1 MLLVVQATI
10 EDSLVQSCTILA
22 SKPFTAEV
30 KMCSWFLACMT
41 ASDSDETLRPTE
53 DNCLVYREFDARLVL
68 VHALEDEMK
77 QKLDSTD
84 DAGNTQW
91 KEIYEKIDASAKRID
106 DEKLKNPDRTI
117 VEGVITDV
125 SSEFDQGL
133 LEHLQ
138 RKHNLSDSLKDCLPS
153 EGQTWQTFLDSKPNQ
168 MEKCEDNLMA
178 DEGLNSLR
186 EFQTLAKLCKDEI
199 DEVNRE
205 SQSMEMQ
212 KSEIT
217 VFYATDRRTYDE
229 IWNEH
234 NLSYGTKR
242 VSIPG
247 GHKRGKLETPNI
259 GAGPK
264 DKKHVMITVTKSL
277 RTEQEFTN
285 AIQTVC

>member
-1 MLLVVQATI
+1 M
-10 EDSLVQSCTILA
+10 
-22 SKPFTAEV
+22 
-30 KMCSWFLACMT
+30 ACMT
-41 ASDSDETLRPTE
+41 ASDSDEMPSE
-53 DNCLVYREFDARLVL
+53 SDSDEMPSESHSDEKDNCLLYREFDARVFL

-77 QKLDSTD
+77 QKLDPTD

-106 DEKLKNPDRTI
+106 DEKLKNRDRTI
-117 VEGVITDV
+117 VERVISDV
-125 SSEFDQGL
+125 SFVFDQGL

-153 EGQTWQTFLDSKPNQ
+153 EGQTWQSFLDSKRNQ

-178 DEGLNSLR
+178 EGLNSLR
-186 EFQTLAKLCKDEI
+186 EFQTVAKRCKDEI
-199 DEVNRE
+199 DKVNRKIEIMVGDNIE

-212 KSEIT
+212 ESEAIT
-217 VFYATDRRTYDE
+217 VFYATDRRKYDE

-234 NLSYGTKR
+234 NLSYGKKR

-247 GHKRGKLETPNI
+247 GHQRGKLETPNT
-259 GAGPK
+259 GEGPK
-264 DKKHVMITVTKSL
+264 DKNHVQITGGGTEVW

-285 AIQTVC
+285 AIQTAIQTVC